1 MNFIIL
7 IVIYAIFFKQAIS
20 EFKVVNCHVFSY
32 GMSLSQ
38 FKSHSV
44 TLNVTQ
50 MPLGTGIAIN
60 VIGC

>member
-44 TLNVTQ
+44 KLNVIQ
-50 MPLGTGIAIN
+50 MLLGTGVTKN
-60 VIGC
+60 VMT